1 MKFGK
6 TLTEMVRVEWKEFA
20 VDYKG
25 MKKCLP
31 KPETA
36 LSDSATY
43 SDFWNLFHKCEETLT
58 DFYHQK
64 KEWAEYEATSLQ
76 KQVEKLRM
84 SKLLDANLKCSS
96 SAQETQQELEKFK
109 TEVKYMNEFLS
120 INLTAFRKILKKF
133 DKRTDSN
140 LQVIRLEEVRKTLSF
155 LDGSAMDGIFQKVD
169 RMVDQLH
176 EIEGL
181 PDNSPLRRQTDNR
194 RASLQTE
201 AARKMIATAKKFVDD
216 MVESSPF
223 FSTNAPKFTPQ
234 FDNDEIELGG
244 YLGEGEFGIVREV
257 KDFLIEDSCPIC
269 VIHQFPDKDIT
280 AIETDNG
287 NPAKNFEIKPEPI
300 RRSSFRSSSG
310 VADLADL
317 DQQSFQSDHIEE
329 DKEISTN
336 RGFMK
341 HHCFRDG
348 SARYAIKQ
356 LKKSLTG
363 KQLQDGAIDLSIEAK
378 FLSVLSHPNII
389 KLCGIGGTRGHPSA
403 FIILDR
409 LYKTL
414 GTKIEYWKA
423 ETSKFNGRFCGIGKQ
438 NNKLQLLWEERLL
451 AAYDVANAMNHLH
464 KHEIIYRDTKPENIG
479 FDVRGTAKVF
489 DFGLSKE
496 LLEKDKIRTDQYKAS
511 GRTGTR
517 RYMAPEVALCKY
529 YGKPADV
536 YSFGILLW
544 QTLSLSLPFK
554 GYDYEKHAQLVVQKQ
569 KRPALLKAWPT
580 LLKLMIERAWDNNPA
595 ERPSFEQICSTICGE
610 LVNID
615 FATRHQEMM
624 DCSISFHRSR
634 V

>member
-36 LSDSATY
+36 LSDSSTY
-43 SDFWNLFHKCEETLT
+43 SDFWNLFQKSEETLA
-58 DFYHQK
+58 DFYNQK

-96 SAQETQQELEKFK
+96 SAQETQQNLEKFK
-109 TEVKYMNEFLS
+109 TEVRYVNEFLS

-140 LQVIRLEEVRKTLSF
+140 LQVTRLEEVRKNLSF
-155 LDGSAMDGIFQKVD
+155 LDGSAMDGILQKVH

-176 EIEGL
+176 EIEEL
-181 PDNSPLRRQTDNR
+181 PDNSPLRRQTDNLR
-194 RASLQTE
+194 SSLQTE
-201 AARKMIATAKKFVDD
+201 ASRKMIATAKKFVDE

-223 FSTNAPKFTPQ
+223 FSMNAPKFTPQ
-234 FDNDEIELGG
+234 FDNDEIEYGG

-269 VIHQFPDKDIT
+269 VIHQFPDKDT
-280 AIETDNG
+280 TGSGAANG
-287 NPAKNFEIKPEPI
+287 TPAKNVEIQPEPF
-300 RRSSFRSSSG
+300 RRSSFTSSSG
-310 VADLADL
+310 VADL
-317 DQQSFQSDHIEE
+317 DQQSCQSDHIEE

-389 KLCGIGGTRGHPSA
+389 KLCGTGGTRGHPSA

-409 LYKTL
+409 LYDTL
-414 GTKIEYWKA
+414 RTKIDYWKA
-423 ETSKFNGRFCGIGKQ
+423 QISKYDGGICGIGKQ
-438 NNKLQLLWEERLL
+438 SNKLQLLWEERLL

-464 KHEIIYRDTKPENIG
+464 EHECVLACLI
-479 FDVRGTAKVF
+479 F
-489 DFGLSKE
+489 
-496 LLEKDKIRTDQYKAS
+496 
-511 GRTGTR
+511 
-517 RYMAPEVALCKY
+517 
-529 YGKPADV
+529 
-536 YSFGILLW
+536 YSF
-544 QTLSLSLPFK
+544 S
-554 GYDYEKHAQLVVQKQ
+554 A
-569 KRPALLKAWPT
+569 
-580 LLKLMIERAWDNNPA
+580 
-595 ERPSFEQICSTICGE
+595 
-610 LVNID
+610 
-615 FATRHQEMM
+615 
-624 DCSISFHRSR
+624 
-634 V
+634 